1 MRFAELFAG
10 AGGLSMGLEWAGH
23 ECVWHA
29 EIEPHARAVLRHRWP
44 TVPLYGD
51 VTQLDGKALVAAH
64 GPIDLLTGGSP
75 CQDLSVA
82 GKRAGLEG
90 ERSGLF
96 HQQVR
101 LWRETGAD
109 VLLWE
114 NVMGALSSQGGAD
127 FQTVL
132 EELSGTSCARPDDGW
147 PTAGIIHG
155 PDGRARVAYRSLDL
169 QWFGPPQRRRR
180 VFVCAVAPHALDRYD
195 PAALLFADAAGGG
208 LGASYRAQVR
218 AQCHGL
224 RGDFAPGGEAGEGV
238 ALSLA
243 SRTRDGDKQ
252 IEWQPDLAHALGSP
266 SNGGRRDAGMILP
279 AAYPLL
285 KDRHDG
291 SPCADRGQPVVAVG
305 LSTELNTGYDLM
317 PTLSSPSVSGG
328 GHPASVLAFDTTQ
341 MTSAANRSNPQPG
354 DPCHPL
360 ASGAHPPAV
369 TTVATPQ
376 WPKDIADTLT
386 LAYAKKWGLEDQH
399 INSGAGL
406 FVMSSGQANASVTRA
421 NEAVSGLT
429 NLNEASVVVG
439 RAGFG
444 DWQESGQLTARGHKD
459 TDFIAVVPASSVVAV
474 RTANTSA
481 NGHGIAEDVTHT
493 TDGAQGQAVMAVDSV
508 VAPTPRRLTPLEC
521 ERLMGWPD
529 QHTAHGVKE
538 DGTAYALPDSARY
551 RLCGN
556 GVGSPVTAWIG
567 RMLGAA

>member
-10 AGGLSMGLEWAGH
+10 AGGLSLGLEQAGH

-29 EIEPHARAVLRHRWP
+29 EIERHARAVLRARWP
-44 TVPLYGD
+44 DVPLYGD
-51 VTQLDGKALVAAH
+51 VTTLDGRALLEQH

-90 ERSGLF
+90 QRSGLF
-96 HQQVR
+96 YQQLR
-101 LWRETGAD
+101 LWRETAAD
-109 VLLWE
+109 LLLWE
-114 NVMGALSSQGGAD
+114 NVMGAFSSNGGND
-127 FQTVL
+127 FAMIL
-132 EELSGTSCARPDDGW
+132 EELSGTSCARPADGW
-147 PTAGIIHG
+147 PTAGVIRG

-180 VFVCAVAPHALDRYD
+180 LFVLAVRADAVHRYD

-208 LGASYRAQVR
+208 LGASYRTQVR
-218 AQCHGL
+218 AQSHGL

-266 SNGGRRDAGMILP
+266 SNG
-279 AAYPLL
+279 
-285 KDRHDG
+285 
-291 SPCADRGQPVVAVG
+291 
-305 LSTELNTGYDLM
+305 E
-317 PTLSSPSVSGG
+317 

-341 MTSAANRSNPQPG
+341 MTSAANGSNPQPG
-354 DPCHPL
+354 DPCHTL
-360 ASGAHPPAV
+360 AQYGDPPAIAMAMPGDQYV
-369 TTVATPQ
+369 TGTLLGDRHDSSPCADRGQPVVCAPQ
-376 WPKDIADTLT
+376 WPNDIADTLT

-406 FVMSSGQANASVTRA
+406 FVMSSGQANALVTRA
-421 NEAVSGLT
+421 NEAVSGLM
-429 NLNEASVVVG
+429 NLNETPVVVG

-444 DWQESGQLTARGHKD
+444 DWQESGQLTALGHKD

-474 RTANTSA
+474 RTANTNA
-481 NGHGIAEDVTHT
+481 NGHGVAEDVTHT
-493 TDGAQGQAVMAVDSV
+493 IDGAQGQAVMAVDSV

-529 QHTAHGVKE
+529 DWTATGIK
-538 DGTAYALPDSARY
+538 DNGTTYALPDSARY

-556 GVGSPVTAWIG
+556 GVGSPCTRWIG
-567 RMLGAA
+567 QHLAHEVA